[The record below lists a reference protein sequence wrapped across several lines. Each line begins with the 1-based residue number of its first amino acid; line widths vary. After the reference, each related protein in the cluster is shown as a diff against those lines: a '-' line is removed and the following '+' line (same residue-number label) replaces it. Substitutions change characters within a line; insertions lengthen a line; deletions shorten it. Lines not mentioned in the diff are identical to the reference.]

1 VTLQFDS
8 ASWTAPVRLDGKR
21 RFAPVG
27 PHELSV
33 ATVGHWNSDDELL
46 LDLDTVANVNHLLF
60 NVHFGEK
67 KNPYRTEVS
76 VALQFS
82 DSLSWFPRHHLADL
96 PEVAQTSQE
105 KGAIFSEVEDAVGQR
120 IPTLADGGV
129 LSAVVLSIPGGQH
142 VAERKRKRWVRSVT
156 TDSTHPPPGL
166 FKKKAATIARVLASK
181 RVSPK
186 GPQSGMRMLTYFIN
200 RGGRGLSKSRR
211 AELERAKRLLSK
223 RVRQTRANSRRSK

>member
-1 VTLQFDS
+1 LKSDNTFGL
-8 ASWTAPVRLDGKR
+8 R
-21 RFAPVG
+21 
-27 PHELSV
+27 
-33 ATVGHWNSDDELL
+33 TVD
-46 LDLDTVANVNHLLF
+46 ALLF
-60 NVHFGEK
+60 TGLGNFWMVGEMVSREPKETVRKLQRHGTFG
-67 KNPYRTEVS
+67 S
-76 VALQFS
+76 IDILGGGDAL
-82 DSLSWFPRHHLADL
+82 
-96 PEVAQTSQE
+96 
-105 KGAIFSEVEDAVGQR
+105 GQR

-129 LSAVVLSIPGGQH
+129 PSAVVLSIPGGQH

-223 RVRQTRANSRRSK
+223 RVRETRANSRRSK